1 MWRDQMGSLHMLFH
15 GFGHGWGGAEFA
27 GHAVSEDDGVRKL
40 IAYLRGTI
48 AVSLNEK
55 GQD

>member
-27 GHAVSEDDGVRKL
+27 GHAFSEDDGVSKL
-40 IAYLRGTI
+40 IAYLRVTI
-48 AVSLNEK
+48 AVSLN
-55 GQD
+55 